1 MNMTKS
7 HCADYWAAN
16 QIEVELPLR
25 IQIISDVRFTRESLS
40 ELLPRD
46 GVLSVLGS
54 FAGLEEA
61 LVALRQRQP
70 QIILIDEALPGG
82 RAAIGQIRAEAQ
94 EVLVVVMAVTETAE
108 KIVTWAEL
116 GAAGYIPKTAALAD
130 IAPALLNIAGGRQAC
145 TENVAAGLMRR
156 LSMVGPPAGKTRS
169 PVPALLTTR
178 ERQIAQL
185 VASGLSNKDIARRL
199 NIGLAT
205 TKTHVHHLLG
215 KLNLERRGQAASWL
229 NDHGDL

>member
-1 MNMTKS
+1 MTKA

-16 QIEVELPLR
+16 QIKVELPLQ

-40 ELLPRD
+40 ELLPR
-46 GVLSVLGS
+46 GGALAVLGS
-54 FAGLEEA
+54 FAELEDA
-61 LVALRQRQP
+61 LVALRQRRP
-70 QIILIDEALPGG
+70 QIVLIDEALPGG
-82 RAAIGQIRAEAQ
+82 RAAIGQIRAEAPD
-94 EVLVVVMAVTETAE
+94 VLVVVMAVVETAE
-108 KIVTWAEL
+108 KIVSWAEL

-156 LSMVGPPAGKTRS
+156 LSMVGPPAEKARS
-169 PVPALLTTR
+169 PALPLLTTR

-205 TKTHVHHLLG
+205 TKTHVHHLLA
-215 KLNLERRGQAASWL
+215 KLQLERRGQAANWL
-229 NDHGDL
+229 NDHRDI

>member
-1 MNMTKS
+1 MNMTKG

-16 QIEVELPLR
+16 QIEVQLPLR
-25 IQIISDVRFTRESLS
+25 IEIISDIRFTRESLS

-46 GVLSVLGS
+46 GVLSILGS

-61 LVALRQRQP
+61 LVTLRQRQP
-70 QIILIDEALPGG
+70 QIVMIDEALPGG
-82 RAAIGQIRAEAQ
+82 RAAIGQIRAEAP

-156 LSMVGPPAGKTRS
+156 LSMVGPAAGKTRK
-169 PVPALLTTR
+169 PMPALLTTR

-185 VASGLSNKDIARRL
+185 VASGLSNKDIARHL

-205 TKTHVHHLLG
+205 TKTHVHHLLA

-229 NDHGDL
+229 NDHGNL